1 MQALQQPP
9 AGLLPPTAAQ
19 ACSQSQ
25 RRWQRQRRQAVAAGV
40 VARKAAPA
48 QGLEQGLALPQH
60 RLDTSCSSRLQRAT
74 AVAAAAAA
82 GDGSAV
88 PQQPQAAAGSGS
100 GFARVVLPTAFALL
114 LCNMDRICLRCC
126 FPRCRRPL

>member
-19 ACSQSQ
+19 ACSQPQ
-25 RRWQRQRRQAVAAGV
+25 RRCQRQRRQAVAAGV
-40 VARKAAPA
+40 VAPKAAPA
-48 QGLEQGLALPQH
+48 QCLRNGLALPQH
-60 RLDTSCSSRLQRAT
+60 RCGTACSGRMQRAT
-74 AVAAAAAA
+74 LASAAAGAAAAG

-88 PQQPQAAAGSGS
+88 PQQPQAAAGSGG

-114 LCNMDRICLRCC
+114 LCNMDRICLR
-126 FPRCRRPL
+126 